1 MPSENKIFKDID
13 FSWIGAKIVEQ
24 KIFALSE
31 KEVDE
36 IDAIDLHTNGFEKI
50 PSWLK
55 RFNNLESLNLR
66 SNHIKKLEGL
76 ENMTKLRYLYVEDNQ
91 INKIECLD
99 KLKNLHSLR
108 FGESFHFYS
117 GNMIHKIENL
127 ESLTELRVLEL
138 ANNKIQK
145 IEGLDLLKNLECLDL
160 SYNKIEVI
168 EGLEELA
175 NLKIL
180 NLTNNKIQHLDFKVI
195 PTLEE
200 LGLEGNPIRMIS
212 GYHALKKIET
222 LYIDLDTCNQPTQKT
237 FRKYFGRYGLE
248 YYSKVK

>member
-1 MPSENKIFKDID
+1 
-13 FSWIGAKIVEQ
+13 
-24 KIFALSE
+24 
-31 KEVDE
+31 
-36 IDAIDLHTNGFEKI
+36 
-50 PSWLK
+50 
-55 RFNNLESLNLR
+55 
-66 SNHIKKLEGL
+66 
-76 ENMTKLRYLYVEDNQ
+76 MTKLRYLYVEDNQ

-99 KLKNLHSLR
+99 NLKNLLSLR

-138 ANNKIQK
+138 ANNEIQK

-195 PTLEE
+195 PTLEDRSTI
-200 LGLEGNPIRMIS
+200 GLR
-212 GYHALKKIET
+212 
-222 LYIDLDTCNQPTQKT
+222 
-237 FRKYFGRYGLE
+237 LE
-248 YYSKVK
+248 VKNC